1 MYKLNLTNQTN
12 IGFTMQIVNSSDILR
27 KPALLSSSEVLYIE
41 DGRKHVLK
49 SVLLPIDL
57 YETVREQIEAELYLR
72 ENAKAL
78 GADAYA

>member
-1 MYKLNLTNQTN
+1 
-12 IGFTMQIVNSSDILR
+12 MQVVNSSEILR

-41 DGRKHVLK
+41 DGRKHLIK

-72 ENAKAL
+72 ENARAL
-78 GADAYA
+78 GAEAYAEFTEIEAVAEDLMK

>member
-1 MYKLNLTNQTN
+1 
-12 IGFTMQIVNSSDILR
+12 MQVVNSSDILR
-27 KPALLSSSEVLYIE
+27 KPALLSSSEILYIE

-78 GADAYA
+78 GADAYVEFKEIESVAEDLAK

>member
-1 MYKLNLTNQTN
+1 
-12 IGFTMQIVNSSDILR
+12 MQVVNSSDILR
-27 KPALLSSSEVLYIE
+27 KPALLSSSEILYIE
-41 DGRKHVLK
+41 DGRKHLLK

-78 GADAYA
+78 GADAYAEFKEIETVTEDLAK

>member
-1 MYKLNLTNQTN
+1 
-12 IGFTMQIVNSSDILR
+12 MQIVNSSDILR
-27 KPALLSSSEVLYIE
+27 KPALLSSSEILYIE

-72 ENAKAL
+72 ENARAL
-78 GADAYA
+78 GADAYTEFTEIETVVEDLVT